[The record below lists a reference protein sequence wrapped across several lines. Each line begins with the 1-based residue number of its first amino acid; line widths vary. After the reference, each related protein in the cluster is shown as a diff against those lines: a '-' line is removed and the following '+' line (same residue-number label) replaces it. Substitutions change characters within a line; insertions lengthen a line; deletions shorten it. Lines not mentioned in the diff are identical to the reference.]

1 MKQAKQMTAT
11 IIFDKRHLSF
21 HLKLPRLGVDYRN
34 LIILNSFFTPY
45 VKECEAKQLL
55 GEKAI

>member
-11 IIFDKRHLSF
+11 IMFDKRHLSF

-34 LIILNSFFTPY
+34 LVILNSFCTLY
-45 VKECEAKQLL
+45 VKEYIAKYLL
-55 GEKAI
+55 AEKAI